1 MLHMLAKITSVAA
14 GLLRWVGQRP
24 GYLLFVA
31 ADEELSLQRPER
43 FERAWLETMLLSL
56 IWGWAAVQ
64 IWSLTWSVFGDYSG
78 IPLMPVASVLAV
90 MVLWPYRRAVLA
102 LAEAICPTESHRPLA
117 VGVILAGMV
126 LMWLGI
132 KSWNPDFPTYLPPA
146 WQWLRPRTMFRS
158 LMLAP
163 LWGGWSML
171 VACLFCKPS
180 ATTPP
185 AVSAYARG
193 CSPPAAA
200 AVLAVVLAATIVY
213 FNHLPWRQL
222 SISVVAMVAGAAS
235 GPVICRQR
243 GGLDRNVLLGANLL
257 PQLAFMLAYL
267 ANR

>member
-1 MLHMLAKITSVAA
+1 MLPMLSKIMKVAT
-14 GLLRWVGQRP
+14 GLPRWAGQRP
-24 GYLLFVA
+24 AYLLFVA
-31 ADEELSLQRPER
+31 GDEELSRQPPER

-78 IPLMPVASVLAV
+78 IPLMPVASVLTV
-90 MVLWPYRRAVLA
+90 MVLWPYRRGVLA
-102 LAEAICPTESHRPLA
+102 LAEVVCPKEGHRPMA

-126 LMWLGI
+126 LMWLGL
-132 KSWNPDFPTYLPPA
+132 KSWNPDFPTHLPPA
-146 WQWLRPRTMFRS
+146 WQWLRPRTMFRA

-171 VACLFCKPS
+171 VACLLCKPS
-180 ATTPP
+180 AATPP

-200 AVLAVVLAATIVY
+200 AVLAVVLSATIVY

-222 SISVVAMVAGAAS
+222 SISVVAMVVAAVS

-257 PQLAFMLAYL
+257 TQLAFLLAYL